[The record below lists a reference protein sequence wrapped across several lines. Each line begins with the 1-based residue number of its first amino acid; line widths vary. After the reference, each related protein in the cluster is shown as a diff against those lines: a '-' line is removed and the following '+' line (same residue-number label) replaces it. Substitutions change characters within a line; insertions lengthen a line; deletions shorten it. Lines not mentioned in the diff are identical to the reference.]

1 MEKISNFF
9 LKIKNNPDYRTLV
22 ENFASLSLLQ
32 IANYVFPIITFPYLV
47 RILGVE
53 RFGLLS
59 FAQAFIAYFT
69 LITNY
74 GFYLTGIQ
82 QVSVKRDDKVE
93 AGRVFSQIM
102 GAKVFLMA
110 QCFVILTILVYFV
123 PRFRSQWLLYYIV
136 FGSVVVEAFT
146 PYWFFRGIEKMK
158 FITILTLISKILYT
172 VSIFVFVKSA
182 SDFLRVP
189 FLSIISTLLVAV
201 FGVWLIYKNLGYK
214 FVIPGFKEIF
224 FQLKDGLSIFL
235 SQVAINLYTTSNTVI
250 LGFLTSDL
258 YVGYYTAGQ
267 KLVMIVL
274 GFIGLVQQTVYPYAN
289 RLVAQSRENAMR
301 FFRKL
306 TVGMFV
312 VGLSLSLF
320 LFISAPVL
328 VRVILG
334 DKYIASISV
343 VRILSFFPLIVGL
356 STVFGIL
363 IMLPYG
369 YKKEFMTI
377 LWGASVINIVL
388 AFILVPFLK
397 HRGTAL
403 SALITEI
410 YVTWAMFLFLQRKD
424 IKIFCIRG
432 LSKSKYDFS
441 GRF

>member
-1 MEKISNFF
+1 
-9 LKIKNNPDYRTLV
+9 
-22 ENFASLSLLQ
+22 
-32 IANYVFPIITFPYLV
+32 
-47 RILGVE
+47 
-53 RFGLLS
+53 
-59 FAQAFIAYFT
+59 
-69 LITNY
+69 
-74 GFYLTGIQ
+74 
-82 QVSVKRDDKVE
+82 
-93 AGRVFSQIM
+93 
-102 GAKVFLMA
+102 
-110 QCFVILTILVYFV
+110 
-123 PRFRSQWLLYYIV
+123 
-136 FGSVVVEAFT
+136 
-146 PYWFFRGIEKMK
+146 
-158 FITILTLISKILYT
+158 
-172 VSIFVFVKSA
+172 
-182 SDFLRVP
+182 
-189 FLSIISTLLVAV
+189 
-201 FGVWLIYKNLGYK
+201 
-214 FVIPGFKEIF
+214 EIC

-258 YVGYYTAGQ
+258 YVGYYTAAQ

-334 DKYIASISV
+334 DKYLASISV

-356 STVFGIL
+356 SNVFGIL

-369 YKKEFMTI
+369 YKKEFMII

-397 HRGTAL
+397 HKGTAL
-403 SALITEI
+403 SALITEV
-410 YVTWAMFLFLQRKD
+410 YVTLAVFLFLQRKD

>member
-22 ENFASLSLLQ
+22 ENFASLSFLQ

-182 SDFLRVP
+182 SDFLKVP
-189 FLSIISTLLVAV
+189 LLSVISTLLVAV

-214 FVIPGFKEIF
+214 FVLPGFKEIF

-320 LFISAPVL
+320 LLISAPVL

-377 LWGASVINIVL
+377 LWSASVINIVL

-410 YVTWAMFLFLQRKD
+410 YVTLAMSLFLQRKD

-432 LSKSKYDFS
+432 LGKSKYDFS

>member
-59 FAQAFIAYFT
+59 FAQALIAYFT

-182 SDFLRVP
+182 SDFLKVP
-189 FLSIISTLLVAV
+189 LLSVISTLLVAV

-214 FVIPGFKEIF
+214 FVLPGFKEIC

-258 YVGYYTAGQ
+258 YVGYYT
-267 KLVMIVL
+267 
-274 GFIGLVQQTVYPYAN
+274 
-289 RLVAQSRENAMR
+289 
-301 FFRKL
+301 
-306 TVGMFV
+306 
-312 VGLSLSLF
+312 
-320 LFISAPVL
+320 
-328 VRVILG
+328 
-334 DKYIASISV
+334 
-343 VRILSFFPLIVGL
+343 
-356 STVFGIL
+356 
-363 IMLPYG
+363 
-369 YKKEFMTI
+369 
-377 LWGASVINIVL
+377 
-388 AFILVPFLK
+388 
-397 HRGTAL
+397 
-403 SALITEI
+403 
-410 YVTWAMFLFLQRKD
+410 
-424 IKIFCIRG
+424 
-432 LSKSKYDFS
+432 
-441 GRF
+441 